1 MCFVRFVT
9 GFGSSIL
16 DSMKLTSTSKNMVTN
31 TVLMRY
37 LGLTVCQS
45 FNTKCSVVYSTNTF
59 FPGELPVARAAILK
73 HILRSMHRMMQSSGT
88 AEGLRGLI
96 DTSILKSIKKII
108 DYRGLFGPSI
118 IPIGMSC

>member
-59 FPGELPVARAAILK
+59 FQASCPLPVR
-73 HILRSMHRMMQSSGT
+73 
-88 AEGLRGLI
+88 
-96 DTSILKSIKKII
+96 
-108 DYRGLFGPSI
+108 LF
-118 IPIGMSC
+118 